1 MHVIPCLVKMVVHAS
16 LEMELMN
23 AHALRLQLDIIVRR
37 IYQIHAVIILVT
49 MVPVAIRI
57 WVNLTAPAPT
67 TLLVVSVNIYSYLM
81 HAIPGLVKMVVHASL
96 EMELMNAHALRLP
109 LDTIVRRIYQIHAV
123 IILVTMVPVVIHIWV
138 YLIAPAPI
146 ILRVVF
152 VRN

>member
-67 TLLVVSVNIYSYLM
+67 TLLVVSVNIY
-81 HAIPGLVKMVVHASL
+81 
-96 EMELMNAHALRLP
+96 
-109 LDTIVRRIYQIHAV
+109 
-123 IILVTMVPVVIHIWV
+123 
-138 YLIAPAPI
+138 
-146 ILRVVF
+146 
-152 VRN
+152 

>member
-1 MHVIPCLVKMVVHAS
+1 
-16 LEMELMN
+16 
-23 AHALRLQLDIIVRR
+23 
-37 IYQIHAVIILVT
+37 
-49 MVPVAIRI
+49 
-57 WVNLTAPAPT
+57 
-67 TLLVVSVNIYSYLM
+67 M

-109 LDTIVRRIYQIHAV
+109 LDTIVTRIYQIHAV